1 MNLKKIFSLIFLG
14 LILIN
19 IASAQE
25 NWWDKTK
32 GFLGEH
38 VVNVTNF
45 QAPIPPGGG
54 EALFIG
60 LKQIILIGPF
70 IGNFFIGLF
79 AGLILYLTYL
89 IILWKRRIVD
99 LKKSNKDDVELSEG
113 RTRWLNF
120 VAGRIHK
127 PLFIGIFFATLMQV
141 PIISTVL
148 KFVTLEYF
156 GYFWYSRMV
165 MLAILIGYIPAIIE
179 NFRKGMMKNKLERKV
194 NQARVAATRAN

>member
-19 IASAQE
+19 IASDQE

-38 VVNVTNF
+38 VVDVT
-45 QAPIPPGGG
+45 
-54 EALFIG
+54 
-60 LKQIILIGPF
+60 KIGPF

-156 GYFWYSRMV
+156 GYSWYSRMV